1 MADLPF
7 LRGQQAVLR
16 FFSGSS
22 EVVLN
27 AKNWKANPNV
37 TKIAD
42 DVCGEDRS
50 RLDRVVNYWEYS
62 ADCYTRDMAALDA
75 FLADVAN
82 DDTGVAPLD
91 KGAGVRVAPRD
102 GSRKAYVA
110 TEVTWDSVDTNA
122 AGRGDRVMITVTF
135 RSRYYKPAKAA

>member
-7 LRGQQAVLR
+7 LRGQQVVLR

-27 AKNWKANPNV
+27 AKNFKVTPNV

-42 DVCGEDRS
+42 PVCGEDRD
-50 RLDRVVNYWEYS
+50 RLDTVVNS
-62 ADCYTRDMAALDA
+62 FDFTADCYTRDLAILDA
-75 FLADVAN
+75 WLAKVVV
-82 DDTGVAPLD
+82 DDAGVAPSAI
-91 KGAGVRVAPRD
+91 GAGVRCAPRD
-102 GSRKAYVA
+102 GTRKAYVA
-110 TEVTWDSVDTNA
+110 SDVAWDSVDTNV
-122 AGRGDRVMITVTF
+122 AGRTDRVMQSVTF